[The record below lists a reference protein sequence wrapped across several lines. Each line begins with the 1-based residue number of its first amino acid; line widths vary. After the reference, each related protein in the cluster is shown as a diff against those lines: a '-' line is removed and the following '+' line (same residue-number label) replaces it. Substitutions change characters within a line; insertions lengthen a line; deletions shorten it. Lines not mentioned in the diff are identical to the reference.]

1 MTDSELAAVRYSNDN
16 QGFYVYREDR
26 LIFSGGWPHRLFAQD
41 SHLNLLRVELNFGH
55 DLDDYFEI
63 DIRKSKINIPAKQ
76 RDELK
81 TVLAPWRNEAQK
93 RYRGERSRRAELRA
107 PVTPFT
113 NQVPKRLNVRTL
125 IRARFLSRRLI
136 AQAIVSS
143 SSRFGETTINRAQ
156 VVEGTEV
163 LSSLS
168 LP

>member
-93 RYRGERSRRAELRA
+93 RYRGEKSSRRAELQA
-107 PVTPFT
+107 PVTPLI

-125 IRARFLSRRLI
+125 IQALFSSRKLI
-136 AQAIVSS
+136 ERAIVSS
-143 SSRFGETTINRAQ
+143 SKTASARRRLI
-156 VVEGTEV
+156 V
-163 LSSLS
+163 LK
-168 LP
+168 